1 MQIENLVRA
10 GAFDR
15 LDNNRAKLFAAADII
30 LRRAQTVAEERDSGQ
45 TALFGGTAEQPEA
58 LRIAEQPDW
67 APLDRLTFEAEAVG
81 FHLTA
86 HPLDAYA
93 TALRQLGVIPC
104 AQVEARAR
112 AGTTRMKLAGSVV
125 ALKERVTRTGSR
137 MCWVRISDASGSIE
151 VTLFSEVLG
160 KRRGLLTTGNTLLVT
175 ADLVFQA
182 ETLRITAQDV
192 APLDEAASGATAGM
206 RVWLERTE
214 AVPHIRDLLAREG
227 KGKGR
232 VILIPRVEGEQDVE
246 IALPGGYSVSPRLAQ
261 AMKVLPGVARVEDV

>member
-1 MQIENLVRA
+1 M
-10 GAFDR
+10 
-15 LDNNRAKLFAAADII
+15 
-30 LRRAQTVAEERDSGQ
+30 AEERDSGQ
-45 TALFGGTAEQPEA
+45 IGLFGGNGEQPEA
-58 LRIAEQPDW
+58 LRIVDQPDW
-67 APLDRLTFEAEAVG
+67 APFERLAFEAEAVG

-112 AGTTRMKLAGSVV
+112 AGTTRVKLAGSVV
-125 ALKERVTRTGSR
+125 ATKERVTRTGSR
-137 MCWVRISDASGSIE
+137 MCWVRLSDASGSIE

-160 KRRGLLTTGNTLLVT
+160 KRRALLANGTTLLVT

-192 APLDEAASGATAGM
+192 TLLDEAASGATAGM

-214 AVPHIRDLLAREG
+214 AGAAYPRPCWRARAR
-227 KGKGR
+227 GR
-232 VILIPRVEGEQDVE
+232 
-246 IALPGGYSVSPRLAQ
+246 AA
-261 AMKVLPGVARVEDV
+261 